1 MMQFITST
9 ACAGNGCVGVQMT
22 GDHVLIMNT
31 ERPMSPVLAF
41 TREEWADFIQ
51 GVKNGEFDVVA

>member
-1 MMQFITST
+1 MQFITSS
-9 ACAGNGCVGVQMT
+9 ACNANGCVGVQMA
-22 GDHVLIMNT
+22 GDHVLVTNT

-41 TREEWADFIQ
+41 TREEWADFVH